1 MDHTDN
7 EMPKG
12 EENTS
17 PIRED
22 RSLLEEDPAHLAR
35 TEVRPGKFPGQ
46 ERVRIIR
53 PGHTSLQRIGT
64 GLLKA
69 TEETQTPRSAMGR
82 AFYSIKRFLIG
93 TPLTTADVEEE
104 RLTKFKALAILS
116 SDAISSV
123 AYATEAIL
131 VSLIA
136 AGSGQLGT
144 TLPISFA
151 IVILLSIVTLS
162 YRQTI
167 PAYPQGGGAY
177 FVAKENLGT
186 LAGLV
191 AAASLL
197 IDYI

>member
-22 RSLLEEDPAHLAR
+22 TSLLDEDPAGLAR
-35 TEVRPGKFPGQ
+35 TEVRPGRFPGQ

-53 PGHTSLQRIGT
+53 PSHTSLRRVGT

-69 TEETQTPRSAMGR
+69 TKETQTPRGALGR
-82 AFYSIKRFLIG
+82 AFYYIKRFLIG
-93 TPLTTADVEEE
+93 APLTSAEVEEE

-131 VSLIA
+131 VSLIV
-136 AGSGQLGT
+136 AGSGHMGK

-151 IVILLSIVTLS
+151 ICM
-162 YRQTI
+162 
-167 PAYPQGGGAY
+167 
-177 FVAKENLGT
+177 
-186 LAGLV
+186 LA
-191 AAASLL
+191 
-197 IDYI
+197 